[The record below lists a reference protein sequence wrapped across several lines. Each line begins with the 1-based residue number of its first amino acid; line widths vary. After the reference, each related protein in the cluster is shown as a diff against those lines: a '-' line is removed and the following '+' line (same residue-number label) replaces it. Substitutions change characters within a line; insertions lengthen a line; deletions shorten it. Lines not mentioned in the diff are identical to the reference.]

1 MKKLK
6 KSPTASYL
14 LRQKRREL
22 ERLLGR
28 IQSLA
33 GGRLFKFKNQLFGS
47 KELTKELFKYFEG
60 KVSYKFSIGA
70 YRVSIKMQIYPLIDN
85 PTVSCVITKR
95 GKEIIT
101 RASVSTV
108 YSKSDNPSLICQDLE
123 IVFGHVIR
131 MLGEYYLYSNSE
143 PGPEP
148 IVSLFDALVK
158 DRAKK
163 EGKIAP
169 KWDNL
174 FAEKVHKMYHGG
186 EVETLRKLL
195 KKKYAEQRQNAI
207 SEVLPLLHAKGREF
221 VIYAKAQKRAFDPSM
236 DILEKLEKGIIRG
249 SHSFIIPTSEGAA
262 PVERKV
268 FLFVYESL
276 FYFHANIF
284 FNILEKAG
292 WGGSILV
299 ATGNYPTVHQFMD
312 TKQID
317 FIVQGQLGM
326 WHDKDLYYEELC
338 NRKDAHEW
346 KSKILK
352 CKFGGEE
359 EIEYWAD
366 KLSPEK
372 LLKVVNA

>member
-1 MKKLK
+1 MINRK
-6 KSPTASYL
+6 KSPNASYI

-33 GGRLFKFKNQLFGS
+33 GGRLFKFKNQLVDS
-47 KELTKELFKYFEG
+47 KELAKGLFKSFKG
-60 KVSYKFSIGA
+60 QASYKFSIGI
-70 YRVSIKMQIYPLIDN
+70 YQVSIKMQIHPLKDN
-85 PTVSCVITKR
+85 PAVSCVVTKR

-101 RASVSTV
+101 RGSVSTS
-108 YSKSDNPSLICQDLE
+108 YSKSDNLSLNCQDLE
-123 IVFGHVIR
+123 VVFRHVID
-131 MLGEYYLYSNSE
+131 MLGLYPLYSNNE

-148 IVSLFDALVK
+148 IKSLFDALVR

-169 KWDNL
+169 KWSDV
-174 FAEKVHKMYHGG
+174 FAERVHEMYHQG
-186 EVETLRKLL
+186 EVEALRKLL
-195 KKKYAEQRQNAI
+195 KKQYAKQRQNAI
-207 SEVLPLLHAKGREF
+207 PEVLPLLHAKGRKF
-221 VIYAKAQKRAFDPSM
+221 MAYAKAQQRALDPNM
-236 DILEKLEKGIIRG
+236 DILEKLEKGIIGG
-249 SHSFIIPTSEGAA
+249 SHFFIIPTNEGAP

-284 FNILEKAG
+284 LDILEKAG

-317 FIVQGQLGM
+317 FIVQGRLGM

-352 CKFGGEE
+352 CKFGDEE

-366 KLSPEK
+366 KLLPEK
-372 LLKVVNA
+372 LLKVVNV